1 LLTRLAVF
9 VFVLAF
15 VFVKSS
21 DEQVLVLYKE
31 LYFRHIYAKMQPTVD
46 DKFDSFQN
54 YVDLFNLVL
63 GLDSAEP
70 AFELPSTWLWDIV
83 DEFIYQFQTFHL
95 FRNKVAD
102 LSAEEIAMLKEHE
115 VRKRNIKC
123 SQQRAAA
130 TQHVPVFCRC

>member
-1 LLTRLAVF
+1 
-9 VFVLAF
+9 
-15 VFVKSS
+15 
-21 DEQVLVLYKE
+21 
-31 LYFRHIYAKMQPTVD
+31 MQPTVD

-70 AFELPSTWLWDIV
+70 AFELPSTWMWDIV

-115 VRKRNIKC
+115 VRNQKTKNR
-123 SQQRAAA
+123 SQQRGVAAQHVPA
-130 TQHVPVFCRC
+130 QHVPVHFCRC

>member
-1 LLTRLAVF
+1 
-9 VFVLAF
+9 
-15 VFVKSS
+15 
-21 DEQVLVLYKE
+21 
-31 LYFRHIYAKMQPTVD
+31 MQPTVD

-115 VRKRNIKC
+115 VRKLDKSNSN

-130 TQHVPVFCRC
+130 AQHVPVHCRRC